1 MNTVLD
7 IETIPSQDAAVKA
20 AFIKDSIDNFKAPS
34 GMSKG
39 QAAKEL
45 GMTDADVIKYTSKDD
60 MITKW
65 CDHFAPIKAEEVG
78 LENWKKTSF
87 DGAKGEVIS
96 VAWCTVDGEV
106 DGMVRTLEQ
115 CEKFFLVSV
124 FSAIRKLNTVIT
136 KRFFIGNYIGGFD
149 LKFLFKRA
157 VILGINP
164 GFELPHYGRH
174 EQHYYDLMQA
184 WEGFGGKASQD
195 SMCEALGISVK
206 DDDLD
211 GSKVWA
217 AVEAGE
223 YERVLTYNKLD
234 VEEARQLYKR
244 FTFI

>member
-1 MNTVLD
+1 MNIVLD
-7 IETIPSQDAAVKA
+7 IETIPSQDPEVKA
-20 AFIKDSIDNFKAPS
+20 KFIQDSIDNFKAPS

-39 QAAKEL
+39 QAADEL
-45 GMTDADVIKYTSKDD
+45 GLSAAEAKPISKDN
-60 MITKW
+60 MLINWEK
-65 CDHFAPIKAEEVG
+65 HFGPIKAEKEG
-78 LENWKKTSF
+78 IENWKKTSF

-106 DGMVRTLEQ
+106 DGMVRTLDQ

-157 VILGINP
+157 VILGVNP

-184 WEGFGGKASQD
+184 WEGYGGKASQD
-195 SMCEALGISVK
+195 SMCEALGINVK
-206 DDDLD
+206 TDDLD
-211 GSKVWA
+211 GSKVWD